1 MPVVE
6 TTLEQR
12 SWHCSWEINLGK
24 RLLLLYNDGGRR
36 EKRKMG
42 RNIRG
47 EIQELLYRGP
57 AMTVANISEE
67 LRISKAT
74 CKECL
79 NQLIEK
85 KEVYSFKAKNSG
97 RIYYAIDEGMTVDDL
112 ENMRK
117 VMKEETVNAK
127 DAYDDLEE
135 KYDEV
140 SKNVNGLYANI
151 ISIIFVFVAI
161 FALIT
166 VNANI
171 TFKLTQEN
179 MYDVF
184 WGIIEVN
191 IFVVICIVILLV
203 VTRVLIINPLLG
215 KNKKKKDKRG

>member
-1 MPVVE
+1 M
-6 TTLEQR
+6 
-12 SWHCSWEINLGK
+12 
-24 RLLLLYNDGGRR
+24 
-36 EKRKMG
+36 
-42 RNIRG
+42 IRDIG
-47 EIQELLYRGP
+47 EEIQQLLKISP
-57 AMTVANISEE
+57 AMTSTNISEQ
-67 LRISKAT
+67 LGISRAT
-74 CKECL
+74 CIIYL
-79 NQLIEK
+79 NDLIDK
-85 KEVYSFKAKNSG
+85 KIVYSFKTKNG
-97 RIYYAIDEGMTVDDL
+97 EKTYYSIEEDTTVNDW
-112 ENMRK
+112 ENIRK
-117 VMKEETVNAK
+117 VVKEETVNAK
-127 DAYDDLEE
+127 DTYDDLEE

-151 ISIIFVFVAI
+151 ISIISVFVAI

-166 VNANI
+166 ANANI

>member
-1 MPVVE
+1 M
-6 TTLEQR
+6 
-12 SWHCSWEINLGK
+12 
-24 RLLLLYNDGGRR
+24 
-36 EKRKMG
+36 KRKMD

-47 EIQELLYRGP
+47 EIQKLLYRGP

-117 VMKEETVNAK
+117 VIKEETVNAK
-127 DAYDDLEE
+127 DAYDDLAE

-151 ISIIFVFVAI
+151 ISIISVFVAI

-171 TFKLTQEN
+171 TFELTKQN
-179 MYDVF
+179 MCDVF
-184 WGIIEVN
+184 WGIIVVN
-191 IFVVICIVILLV
+191 VFVVICIMILLV
-203 VTRVLIINPLLG
+203 ATRIFIINPLLG
-215 KNKKKKDKRG
+215 KGKKKKDERA

>member
-1 MPVVE
+1 MNRIRVWIKKHKICTASICIILILLISALCVSPFVAIHIDDFRNMGCSSVVFDKRQMNGVDRIVVKTKNGE
-6 TTLEQR
+6 KTYYSIEEDTTVND
-12 SWHCSWEINLGK
+12 WE
-24 RLLLLYNDGGRR
+24 
-36 EKRKMG
+36 
-42 RNIRG
+42 NIR
-47 EIQELLYRGP
+47 
-57 AMTVANISEE
+57 
-67 LRISKAT
+67 
-74 CKECL
+74 
-79 NQLIEK
+79 
-85 KEVYSFKAKNSG
+85 
-97 RIYYAIDEGMTVDDL
+97 
-112 ENMRK
+112 K
-117 VMKEETVNAK
+117 VVKEETVNAK
-127 DAYDDLEE
+127 DTYDDLEE
-135 KYDEV
+135 KYDEI

-151 ISIIFVFVAI
+151 ISIISVFVAI

>member
-1 MPVVE
+1 M
-6 TTLEQR
+6 
-12 SWHCSWEINLGK
+12 
-24 RLLLLYNDGGRR
+24 
-36 EKRKMG
+36 
-42 RNIRG
+42 IRDIG
-47 EIQELLYRGP
+47 EEIQQLLKTSP
-57 AMTVANISEE
+57 AMTSTNISEQ
-67 LRISKAT
+67 LGISRAT
-74 CKECL
+74 CIICL
-79 NQLIEK
+79 NDLIDKKIVYFRNMGCSSVVFDKRQMNGVDRIVVKTKNGEK
-85 KEVYSFKAKNSG
+85 TYYS
-97 RIYYAIDEGMTVDDL
+97 IEEDTTVNDW
-112 ENMRK
+112 ENIRK
-117 VMKEETVNAK
+117 VVKEETVNAK
-127 DAYDDLEE
+127 DTYDDLEE

-151 ISIIFVFVAI
+151 ISIISVFVAI

>member
-1 MPVVE
+1 M
-6 TTLEQR
+6 
-12 SWHCSWEINLGK
+12 
-24 RLLLLYNDGGRR
+24 
-36 EKRKMG
+36 
-42 RNIRG
+42 IRDIG
-47 EIQELLYRGP
+47 EEIQQLLKISP
-57 AMTVANISEE
+57 AMTSTNISEQ
-67 LRISKAT
+67 LGISRAT
-74 CKECL
+74 CIICL
-79 NQLIEK
+79 NDLIDK
-85 KEVYSFKAKNSG
+85 KIVYSFKTKNG
-97 RIYYAIDEGMTVDDL
+97 EKTYYSIEEDTTVNDW
-112 ENMRK
+112 ENIRK
-117 VMKEETVNAK
+117 VVKEETVNAK
-127 DAYDDLEE
+127 DTYDDLEE

-140 SKNVNGLYANI
+140 SKNINGLYANI
-151 ISIIFVFVAI
+151 ISIISVFVAI

>member
-1 MPVVE
+1 
-6 TTLEQR
+6 
-12 SWHCSWEINLGK
+12 
-24 RLLLLYNDGGRR
+24 
-36 EKRKMG
+36 
-42 RNIRG
+42 
-47 EIQELLYRGP
+47 
-57 AMTVANISEE
+57 MTVANISEE

-85 KEVYSFKAKNSG
+85 KEVYSLKAKNSG

-117 VMKEETVNAK
+117 VIKEETVNAK
-127 DAYDDLEE
+127 DAYDDLAE

-151 ISIIFVFVAI
+151 ISIISVFVAI

-171 TFKLTQEN
+171 TFELTKQN
-179 MYDVF
+179 MCDVF
-184 WGIIEVN
+184 WGIIVVN
-191 IFVVICIVILLV
+191 VFVVICIMILLV
-203 VTRVLIINPLLG
+203 ATRIFIINPLLG
-215 KNKKKKDKRG
+215 KGKKKKDERG

>member
-1 MPVVE
+1 M
-6 TTLEQR
+6 
-12 SWHCSWEINLGK
+12 
-24 RLLLLYNDGGRR
+24 
-36 EKRKMG
+36 
-42 RNIRG
+42 
-47 EIQELLYRGP
+47 
-57 AMTVANISEE
+57 
-67 LRISKAT
+67 
-74 CKECL
+74 
-79 NQLIEK
+79 
-85 KEVYSFKAKNSG
+85 
-97 RIYYAIDEGMTVDDL
+97 
-112 ENMRK
+112 
-117 VMKEETVNAK
+117 
-127 DAYDDLEE
+127 EE

-151 ISIIFVFVAI
+151 ISIISVFVAI

-179 MYDVF
+179 VYDVF